1 MTKAGWSRFILLG
14 FLWGTPYLFLKVA
27 VEEISPAVIVFLR
40 VLIGAIVLLP
50 IAMRKKTLFIARK
63 HWPFLILYTIT
74 ELIGP
79 WYLITNAEQ
88 KISSGLAGLLVAT
101 VPIWAAL
108 LASIFGDQTVWHKS
122 RLFGLIIGFIGVVAV
137 VGIESISGRQD
148 IVSIGMVILAAMCYA
163 YAINMINRRIP
174 QVPGLALNT
183 WAMLIT
189 SFVYLP
195 FAVVSWP
202 SKRPSIEAM
211 GSVIGLGVLCTAI
224 AFIIFFKL
232 VAEVGPPRASLIT
245 YLNTAFAVLL
255 GVVLLSEPLTIGI
268 AIGLP
273 LVLIGSYFASRKV
286 SR

>member
-1 MTKAGWSRFILLG
+1 M
-14 FLWGTPYLFLKVA
+14 
-27 VEEISPAVIVFLR
+27 
-40 VLIGAIVLLP
+40 
-50 IAMRKKTLFIARK
+50 
-63 HWPFLILYTIT
+63 
-74 ELIGP
+74 
-79 WYLITNAEQ
+79 
-88 KISSGLAGLLVAT
+88 
-101 VPIWAAL
+101 
-108 LASIFGDQTVWHKS
+108 
-122 RLFGLIIGFIGVVAV
+122 
-137 VGIESISGRQD
+137 
-148 IVSIGMVILAAMCYA
+148 LAAMCYA

-286 SR
+286 SL